1 MENEKYVS
9 ITEFAKLAG
18 ISRQSV
24 YRRLDNDLLGFI
36 IKEGHKLKINTDAV
50 HMFDKSVTQVTQS
63 ESEEVAEPSNLA
75 VLDELSTF
83 VQRADKKDK
92 QIEQLVNIVDNM
104 QKTINKLMDRI
115 DELSDIKP
123 KVSFIK
129 RLFRGK
135 HDNSKKHG

>member
-1 MENEKYVS
+1 MGEYVT
-9 ITEFAKLAG
+9 ITEFAKLAKV
-18 ISRQSV
+18 SRQAV
-24 YRRLDNDLLGFI
+24 YRRLDNDLKGYI
-36 IKEGHKLKINTDAV
+36 VKEGNKLKINLDAV

-63 ESEEVAEPSNLA
+63 ESEEVSEPSNLA
-75 VLDELSTF
+75 LLDELSTF

-104 QKTINKLMDRI
+104 QKTIDKLMSRI

-129 RLFRGK
+129 KLFWRDK
-135 HDNSKKHG
+135 

>member
-63 ESEEVAEPSNLA
+63 ESEDVAEPSNLA

-104 QKTINKLMDRI
+104 QKRIDKLMDRI

-129 RLFRGK
+129 KLFQKGK
-135 HDNSKKHG
+135 K

>member
-1 MENEKYVS
+1 MEKFVS

-24 YRRLDNDLLGFI
+24 YRRLDTDLIGYI
-36 IKEGHKLKINTDAV
+36 VKEGHKLKINIDAV
-50 HMFDKSVTQVTQS
+50 HMFDKSVTPSTQS
-63 ESEEVAEPSNLA
+63 EPEETSEPSNLA

-104 QKTINKLMDRI
+104 QKTIDKLMAKI

-123 KVSFIK
+123 KVNFIK
-129 RLFRGK
+129 RLFKKGK
-135 HDNSKKHG
+135 